1 MYPPMWF
8 SVHAGSPLNSPSRL
22 FHCSPPD
29 GGTTT
34 FGHESLGSRVSSL
47 CDKLAT
53 LAQTVPADTP
63 IERDPRQD
71 IPTETRQY
79 LINWLSSDPR
89 VCERLHE
96 EREGWGLCSGRIG
109 ERRRGE
115 GKLYL
120 LVLKL

>member
-1 MYPPMWF
+1 MVHT
-8 SVHAGSPLNSPSRL
+8 VHAWRPQNLLSRL

-29 GGTTT
+29 GGATT

-53 LAQTVPADTP
+53 LAQTVPTDTP

-89 VCERLHE
+89 VCARDMKLSR
-96 EREGWGLCSGRIG
+96 EREIMEW
-109 ERRRGE
+109 
-115 GKLYL
+115 KN
-120 LVLKL
+120 